1 MTKSKLKNIVILNA
15 SFGGNKGAEA
25 MLISLGEYLRTRFD
39 NVNLYIEKE
48 LISDEIEQY
57 TKDIIIK
64 YSDYNYRLYSF
75 RFIPRKIISQIFLGY
90 KSESRR
96 IKADLVIDIGGLS
109 FPENSIRASI
119 RTFMKHLPFILRFKR
134 RIFFTQDF
142 GPINKFVNKVIATKT
157 LLTAKAIFVRSD
169 KSKTEVEKLWIRKS
183 KIVGPFPDSTLTLQP
198 EEYLS
203 DKLNNLTPYVVVSPS
218 VVMLVKHGND
228 YLKYLIETIK
238 SLQSNFKVI
247 LLAHGFLGQGQKGDD
262 FVCEKLLKQ
271 IEDVEYIGEN
281 IDPRKFKYILSK
293 AKWVISSRYHAVVGA
308 VSSGV
313 PAIAI
318 GWNPKYESFLNLYG
332 LKKLNV
338 DFNPG
343 AAVEI
348 NTLINNFDYDE
359 LVKIIVSRNVSLKE
373 KAKESFDLLYEKLI
387 D

>member
-1 MTKSKLKNIVILNA
+1 MKSKLKNIVILNA

-25 MLISLGEYLRTRFD
+25 MLINLTEYLRTKFD
-39 NVNLYIEKE
+39 NVNLFIEKE
-48 LISDEIEQY
+48 LISNEIEQY
-57 TKDIIIK
+57 TKNIIVEL
-64 YSDYNYRLYSF
+64 SDYNFRLYSF
-75 RFIPRKIISQIFLGY
+75 RFIPRKILTQIFLGY

-109 FPENSIRASI
+109 FPDSSIRASI

-142 GPINKFVNKVIATKT
+142 GPINRFLNKVIATKT

-169 KSKTEVEKLWIRKS
+169 KSKAEVEKLWIRKS

-203 DKLNNLTPYVVVSPS
+203 DRLNNLTPYVVVSPS
-218 VVMLVKHGND
+218 VVMFGKYGND
-228 YLKYLIETIK
+228 YLSFLKEIIK
-238 SLQSNFKVI
+238 SLQGNYKII
-247 LLAHGFLGQGQKGDD
+247 LLAHGFLGKTQMGDD
-262 FVCEKLLKQ
+262 FVCEKLLQQ
-271 IEDVEYIGEN
+271 IEDVEYFGEN
-281 IDPRKFKYILSK
+281 IDPRKFKYILSN
-293 AKWVISSRYHAVVGA
+293 ARWVISSRYHAVVGA

-332 LKKLNV
+332 LKELNI
-338 DFNPG
+338 DFNSG
-343 AAVEI
+343 AALEI
-348 NTLINNFDYDE
+348 KKLINNFNYDE
-359 LVKIIVSRNVSLKE
+359 LSKIIASRNVSLKE